1 MQGPLTLVCAG
12 AGYGK
17 TTLVSSWIESLAAG
31 NASTAPVPAAWI
43 SLDERDSDLGLFLR
57 YFTAALRTMFP
68 DACAE
73 TISLLRA
80 TRQPPFDLL
89 CATLINE
96 IAALPQEFILVLD
109 DYHLITGAAVP
120 DLFGEFER
128 HWPQPMHMVLLSRY
142 TPVLSLASLRAKGH
156 LTEIRMRDLR
166 FTRDETAGYLELLLR
181 KPLGQRAI
189 ELLERCTEGWIAGLQ
204 LASLSLHNAENPEG
218 LVAGLSGLDA
228 GFADYLTDDVLA
240 RQPAAIVWF
249 LLQTAILDRF
259 CLALCEA
266 AISSEEGWNA
276 RRCLAWVEQHNLF
289 VNALDSHDKWYAYH
303 QLFRD
308 VLLQRAMAELAPDR
322 VSALQRR
329 AAAWFA
335 HRGQVD
341 EAVRYALAAG
351 DREMAA
357 GFVAQGLCEALNRE
371 DRPTLDRW
379 LSYFPD
385 GFVQDRAD
393 LLIVR
398 GWSLALSWQVGS
410 LVGLLPRAA
419 AVLEQESRM
428 TAAGTESGT
437 LRGCLATLSAFVALI
452 ETTRMVWQP
461 TAEKLWRS
469 CLTHGQVCVVRPCS
483 FRHLPCRPA
492 ASGRRPCGLRSRATR
507 VSAIEPA
514 IMPCA
519 SCRLNASSIIGRPR
533 TSNESCGPREDSRG
547 GRTQRPK
554 SAAKLGALFPWP
566 GALPAQRTGCRPAVL
581 YQAPRPQIHGQYRCS
596 ARRRTAPGADPSD
609 RGRAG

>member
-1 MQGPLTLVCAG
+1 MPIRTSQLLQTKLQRPRVPRHFVPRPRLFERLDQGSQVPLTLVCAN

-17 TTLVSSWIESLAAG
+17 TTLVNSWLESLAAG
-31 NASTAPVPAAWI
+31 NAATTPLPSAWI

-73 TISLLRA
+73 TISLLWA

-120 DLFGEFER
+120 DLFGELER

-142 TPVLSLASLRAKGH
+142 TPALSLAPLRAKGH
-156 LTEIRMRDLR
+156 LAEIRVRDLR
-166 FTRDETAGYLELLLR
+166 FTRDETAGYLEQSLP
-181 KPLGQRAI
+181 KPLDQRAI
-189 ELLERCTEGWIAGLQ
+189 ELLERRTEGWIAGLQ
-204 LASLSLHNAENPEG
+204 LASLSLRNAENPEG
-218 LVAGLSGLDA
+218 LLAGLSGLDV
-228 GFADYLTDDVLA
+228 GLADYLTDDVLA
-240 RQPAAIVWF
+240 HQPAAIVSF

-266 AISSEEGWNA
+266 TISSEEEWNA
-276 RRCLAWVEQHNLF
+276 RRCIDWVERRNLF
-289 VNALDSHDKWYAYH
+289 VNSLESHDKWYGYH
-303 QLFRD
+303 QMFRD

-398 GWSLALSWQVGS
+398 GWSLSLSWQVGS
-410 LVGLLPRAA
+410 LVRLLPRAA

-437 LRGCLATLSAFVALI
+437 LRGCLATLSAFVAWMKNDPDGMATYSR
-452 ETTRMVWQP
+452 ETLALLPEAWSAV
-461 TAEKLWRS
+461 RS
-469 CLTHGQVCVVRPCS
+469 AAVLFQAACLAGQRPVAGG
-483 FRHLPCRPA
+483 PA
-492 ASGRRPCGLRSRATR
+492 AYDRELRGSRRSNQQLC
-507 VSAIEPA
+507 PA
-514 IMPCA
+514 P
-519 SCRLNASSIIGRPR
+519 L
-533 TSNESCGPREDSRG
+533 
-547 GRTQRPK
+547 
-554 SAAKLGALFPWP
+554 
-566 GALPAQRTGCRPAVL
+566 
-581 YQAPRPQIHGQYRCS
+581 
-596 ARRRTAPGADPSD
+596 
-609 RGRAG
+609 AGSMLHQL